1 MQWQWRS
8 RQGNSRNSNN
18 DAAAIVIAEQYL
30 FAMVVD
36 AAEKGESGA
45 GLAQLC
51 KKTTGR

>member
-8 RQGNSRNSNN
+8 RQGNGRNSNN

-36 AAEKGESGA
+36 AVEKGRVARGWLSSG
-45 GLAQLC
+45 QW
-51 KKTTGR
+51 